1 MTNLSMANDFIN
13 APKELQEFLQK
24 AEFYDFVYEIDGD
37 VLKLARAEYD
47 GDLNTYSPYQTI
59 NINIDELLNNDL
71 SNTYVDCTNLD
82 KLTLNDMDNI
92 MDMILSIKE
101 YLL

>member
-59 NINIDELLNNDL
+59 NINIDDLLNNDL

-82 KLTLNDMDNI
+82 KITLNDMNNI
-92 MDMILSIKE
+92 MNMILSIKE

>member
-1 MTNLSMANDFIN
+1 MTNDFIN
-13 APKELQEFLQK
+13 APQELKDFLQK
-24 AEFYDFVYEIDGD
+24 AEFYDFVYEIQDD
-37 VLKLARAEYD
+37 ILMLARAEYD

-59 NINIDELLNNDL
+59 KININELLNNDL
-71 SNTYVDCTNLD
+71 SNAYVDCTNLD
-82 KLTLNDMDNI
+82 KITLNDINNI

>member
-1 MTNLSMANDFIN
+1 MTNTLIDV
-13 APKELQEFLQK
+13 PKELQDFLQK
-24 AEFYDFVYEIDGD
+24 AIFYDFVYEIDGD

-59 NINIDELLNNDL
+59 NININELLNNDL
-71 SNTYVDCTNLD
+71 SNTYIDCTNLD